1 MQKLDQIV
9 GPVSDLGQIY
19 KLLSIGQKQ
28 EILSHTFVKFTNFIS
43 HQRKIFFQFCKK
55 LIKEDNVDL

>member
-28 EILSHTFVKFTNFIS
+28 EILSHTFVKFTNFVVLYLS
-43 HQRKIFFQFCKK
+43 NKRSFFNSVKSS
-55 LIKEDNVDL
+55 